1 MVSIDLKDKRN
12 ETPLTQIKEN
22 KMKKT
27 ILIILPLLLIFGC
40 SRNPSLCDCIKKPYN
55 EVKDYQTHCDNLI
68 KKQFGTKSPST
79 SQMVSYT
86 NSSCGGM

>member
-1 MVSIDLKDKRN
+1 MGSIDLKDKRN
-12 ETPLTQIKEN
+12 EIPLTQIKEN

-79 SQMVSYT
+79 SQMVSYA